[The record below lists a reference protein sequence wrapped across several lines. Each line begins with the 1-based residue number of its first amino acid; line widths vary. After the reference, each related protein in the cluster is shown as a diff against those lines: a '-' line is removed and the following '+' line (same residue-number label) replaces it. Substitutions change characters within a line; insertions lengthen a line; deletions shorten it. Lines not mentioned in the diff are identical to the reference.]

1 LNQDD
6 LNKVRP
12 KFDVPEECVNLD
24 RQSNDRQNNG
34 RQSNDRRWLGT
45 SAVRIPVVAAGLVL
59 VAAGCMFIR
68 GGSQPHSTG
77 KSVGTSAFRNSPESL
92 LASAHKPFSPASART
107 PINPS
112 SVLASL
118 PLIFEPNQGQAN
130 LNPTDPGAQFIA
142 HGSGYMLLLGSQ
154 GATLNLRSNHLRSG
168 NVHAKNATFDSLA
181 MKLVGANPHAT
192 LGAADPLP
200 GKTNYFLGNDRT
212 HWHSNVPQFSR
223 VRYEN
228 VYPGINLVFYGN
240 QGQLEYDF
248 QVAPGA
254 DPSRAELDF
263 DGATAAAQKDG
274 SILIKHGGNAM
285 RLVAPHVYQEIAGR
299 RQPVE
304 GSFVLRGAHR
314 AGFAIGDYD
323 RSREL
328 VIDPVLSFSTYF
340 GGTGNEEATSVAVDT
355 AGNIYLTGS
364 TTSLPPPGGTF
375 PVTPGVLQSAPAGP
389 QNVYVAKITPGQP
402 ATLVYSTYV
411 GGNGIDTPA
420 DIAVDG
426 AGDAYIAGTT
436 SSTNFPVTPTAYQ
449 SGPET
454 GSAGP
459 NHVFVTELN
468 GGPAPAAA
476 SELLYSSYL
485 SGNGDDLASGMT
497 IDASGDLFVTGTTTS
512 TDNSSTN
519 SAALFP
525 AITLPYGIAYQST
538 SLGPIQFFV
547 TKVNTANAG
556 KASIAYS
563 TYFGGGIT
571 AGGAAPVDTGGG
583 IAVDTLGNIYFD
595 GTTNYTYTN
604 GELGD
609 FPILNAYQPCLNQL
623 PPATPVNPPVC
634 TNAATST
641 ETDAFVAKINPN
653 ASQQGI
659 QLQWSTYL
667 GGIATDSASGIA
679 VDPGAAN
686 VFVVGTTDS
695 PGITP
700 QLGVNSS
707 PFQVCLDTPVNPPA
721 GTACPTLGAN
731 PPTDAFVA
739 RLSNPAST
747 STSVDMTLN
756 YFSYLGGTGND
767 AGLAIAV
774 DPSDNAYL
782 TGWTQSAGGLGTGFP
797 VFPQPGDLQ
806 TSLLGTQDAFIARLD
821 TTTANGQNTAGAFSS
836 YFGGGNT
843 TTGPNAFTYGTGIA
857 LDQSENIYFAGY
869 TNSINMQVN
878 GLQITNAGGF
888 DAFVTKL
895 GTASTLTVTGVLT
908 LGNNQNYISAGNP
921 ATFTYTIT
929 NDGPDP
935 AVNVVFTD
943 NLAVNNNPNV
953 PLTFISAAATSGTC
967 AGGSS
972 SSIVSCNLLSL
983 NPGLT
988 ATVKVVLT
996 PSPTPNGTV
1005 ASFNGGTVIATAAN
1019 NTTSTPTTVTAQMS
1033 DYTLSVSPP
1042 NNSVP
1047 VAGATAQ
1054 YYITLTPKPVYGSN
1068 IALSCS
1074 NLPTATTC
1082 AFTPTNSVTLP
1093 STSPGA
1099 ATLNITTTARP
1110 INTASTKSGL
1120 RNFYALW
1127 FAVPGL
1133 ALLGIGAGS
1142 TRRRRRLLGFL
1153 MLCALFAQLI
1163 LLPACSS
1170 TTTQPPLTGTPA
1182 GTYTITV
1189 SAASGSDSKSQAIQ
1203 LTVP

>member
-1 LNQDD
+1 MNLDRQSNGCQNND
-6 LNKVRP
+6 LKSN
-12 KFDVPEECVNLD
+12 D
-24 RQSNDRQNNG
+24 RQSNDRQNDD
-34 RQSNDRRWLGT
+34 RQNDDRRWLGT
-45 SAVRIPVVAAGLVL
+45 SAVRIPVLAAGLVL
-59 VAAGCMFIR
+59 VTAAFMILR
-68 GGSQPHSTG
+68 AGSHSHSAG
-77 KSVGTSAFRNSPESL
+77 RSVSAFRNSSANPVPARRPLSA
-92 LASAHKPFSPASART
+92 ASVRKPS
-107 PINPS
+107 PS

-130 LNPTDPGAQFIA
+130 LNPADPQAQFVA
-142 HGSGYMLLLGSQ
+142 HGSGYMLLLGSE
-154 GATLNLRSNHLRSG
+154 GATVSLRSPLAG
-168 NVHAKNATFDSLA
+168 DAKNASFDSLG
-181 MKLVGANPHAT
+181 MKLVGANANAT
-192 LGAADPLP
+192 LAAADPLP
-200 GKTNYFLGNDRT
+200 GKSNYFLGNDRAQ
-212 HWHSNVPQFSR
+212 WHSNIPQFAR

-240 QGQLEYDF
+240 QGHLEYDF

-254 DPSRAELDF
+254 DPSRAELEF
-263 DGATAAAQKDG
+263 NGATAASQKDG
-274 SILIKHGGNAM
+274 SILIKHGGSAM
-285 RLVAPHVYQEIAGR
+285 RLEAPRVYQEISGR

-304 GSFVLRGAHR
+304 GRFVLRGAHR
-314 AGFAIGDYD
+314 AGFAIGAYD

-340 GGTGNEEATSVAVDT
+340 GGAGNEEATSVAVDT

-364 TTSLPPPGGTF
+364 TTSAPPPGGTF
-375 PVTPGVLQSAPAGP
+375 PVTSGVIQSTLKGP
-389 QNVYVAKITPGQP
+389 QNIYVAKILPSPPTLIY
-402 ATLVYSTYV
+402 ATYL
-411 GGNGIDTPA
+411 GGNGTDAPA
-420 DIAVDG
+420 NIAVDG

-436 SSTNFPVTPTAYQ
+436 SSTNFPVTPTAYE
-449 SGPET
+449 SGPEAN
-454 GSAGP
+454 SAGP

-468 GGPAPAAA
+468 GGPSPAAA

-485 SGNGDDLASGMT
+485 SGNGDDLATGMT
-497 IDASGDLFVTGTTTS
+497 IDASGNLYVTGTTTS
-512 TDNSSTN
+512 TDVGSSTG
-519 SAALFP
+519 SQFP
-525 AITLPYGIAYQST
+525 ASSIPYAIPFQST
-538 SLGPIQFFV
+538 SLGTIQFFV

-571 AGGAAPVDTGGG
+571 AGGAAPNDTGGG
-583 IAVDTLGNIYFD
+583 IAVDTVGNIYFD

-623 PPATPVNPPVC
+623 PPSVPVNPPVC
-634 TNAATST
+634 TNAATAT

-653 ASQQGI
+653 AASQGA

-667 GGIATDSASGIA
+667 GGVDTDSATGIA

-686 VFVVGTTDS
+686 VFVVGTTNS

-707 PFQVCLDTPVNPPA
+707 PFQVCLDTPVNPTPA
-721 GTACPTLGAN
+721 GTACPTLAS
-731 PPTDAFVA
+731 PAPTDAFVG
-739 RLSNPAST
+739 RLSNPAPT
-747 STSVDMTLN
+747 STTVDMTLN

-767 AGLAIAV
+767 TGLAIAV
-774 DPSDNAYL
+774 DPSDNAYV
-782 TGWTQSAGGLGTGFP
+782 TGWTQSAGALGTAFP

-806 TSLLGTQDAFIARLD
+806 STLLGTQDAFIARLD

-836 YFGGGNT
+836 YFGGGNSV
-843 TTGPNAFTYGTGIA
+843 TGPNAFTYGTGIA
-857 LDQSENIYFAGY
+857 LDQTENIYFAGY
-869 TNSINMQVN
+869 TNATNMQVN
-878 GLQITNAGGF
+878 GLQTTNAGGF
-888 DAFVTKL
+888 DAFITEL
-895 GTASTLTVTGVLT
+895 GTASTLTVSGVLT
-908 LGNNQNYISAGNP
+908 LGTNQTYISAGNP

-943 NLAVNNNPNV
+943 NLVSSLNNTDNV
-953 PLTFISAAATSGTC
+953 QLTFQSATATGGTC

-972 SSIVSCNLLSL
+972 SSIVSCNILTL

-988 ATVKVVLT
+988 ATVVVVLI
-996 PSPTPNGTV
+996 PSPTPEGGSTH
-1005 ASFNGGTVIATAAN
+1005 FNGGDVNVTAAN
-1019 NTTSTPTTVTAQMS
+1019 NTTPGSTTVSAPMS
-1033 DYTLSVSPP
+1033 DFILKVNPP

-1047 VAGATAQ
+1047 VAGDTATYQ
-1054 YYITLTPKPVYGSN
+1054 VTLTPNPVYGSN

-1074 NLPTATTC
+1074 GLPAATTC
-1082 AFTPTNSVTLP
+1082 AFTPTNTVNLP

-1110 INTASTKSGL
+1110 INTAGTRSGL
-1120 RNFYALW
+1120 RNFYAVW

-1133 ALLGIGAGS
+1133 ALLGIGATS
-1142 TRRRRRLLGFL
+1142 NRRRRRLLGFL

-1163 LLPACSS
+1163 LLPACSG
-1170 TTTQPPLTGTPA
+1170 TITQPPLSGTPA
-1182 GTYTITV
+1182 GNWSITV
-1189 SAASGSDSKSQAIQ
+1189 SATSGSDSKSQGIQ

>member
-1 LNQDD
+1 
-6 LNKVRP
+6 
-12 KFDVPEECVNLD
+12 VNLD
-24 RQSNDRQNNG
+24 RQSNDRHNND
-34 RQSNDRRWLGT
+34 RQSNGRRRLGT
-45 SAVRIPVVAAGLVL
+45 SVVGIPVLAACLVL
-59 VAAGCMFIR
+59 VVAAGCMFIR
-68 GGSQPHSTG
+68 GGSHPHSAR
-77 KSVGTSAFRNSPESL
+77 KSADTSAFRNSPASL
-92 LASAHKPFSPASART
+92 LAAAAPKPLSAASART
-107 PINPS
+107 HINPS
-112 SVLASL
+112 SLLASL

-130 LNPTDPGAQFIA
+130 LNPADPGAQFIA

-154 GATLNLRSNHLRSG
+154 GATVNLRSG
-168 NVHAKNATFDSLA
+168 NAKSTSFDSIA
-181 MKLVGANPHAT
+181 MKLAGANPDAT
-192 LGAADPLP
+192 LAAADPLP
-200 GKTNYFLGNDRT
+200 GKSNYFLGNDRT
-212 HWHSNVPQFSR
+212 QWHSNVPQFAR

-228 VYPGINLVFYGN
+228 IYPGINLVFYGN

-254 DPSRAELDF
+254 DPWRAQLEF

-285 RLVAPHVYQEIAGR
+285 RLQAPRVYQEIAGR
-299 RQPVE
+299 RQPIN
-304 GSFVLRGAHR
+304 GRFVLRGAHR
-314 AGFAIGDYD
+314 AGFAIGAYD

-328 VIDPVLSFSTYF
+328 VIDPILSFSTYF
-340 GGTGNEEATSVAVDT
+340 GGAGNEEATSVAVDT
-355 AGNIYLTGS
+355 PGNIYLTGS
-364 TTSLPPPGGTF
+364 TTSLAPSQGGTF
-375 PVTPGVLQSAPAGP
+375 PVTPGVFQSTLKGP
-389 QNVYVAKITPGQP
+389 QNVYVAKIIPGQP
-402 ATLVYSTYV
+402 ATLVYSTYI
-411 GGNGIDTPA
+411 GGTGIDTPA
-420 DIAVDG
+420 NIAVDG

-436 SSTNFPVTPTAYQ
+436 SSTNFPVTSTAYQ
-449 SGPET
+449 SVPET
-454 GSAGP
+454 GSTGP
-459 NHVFVTELN
+459 NHVFVTELS
-468 GGPAPAAA
+468 GGTTAPAASA
-476 SELLYSSYL
+476 LLYSSYL

-497 IDASGDLFVTGTTTS
+497 IDTSGNLYVTGTTTS

-525 AITLPYGIAYQST
+525 AITLPYGVAYQST
-538 SLGPIQFFV
+538 SLGTIQFFV

-563 TYFGGGIT
+563 TYFGGGNT
-571 AGGAAPVDTGGG
+571 AGGTAPVDTGGG
-583 IAVDTLGNIYFD
+583 IAVDTVGNIYFD

-623 PPATPVNPPVC
+623 PPAVPVNPPVC

-641 ETDAFVAKINPN
+641 QTDAFVAKINPN
-653 ASQQGI
+653 AASQGS

-667 GGIATDSASGIA
+667 GGPDTDSASGVA
-679 VDPGAAN
+679 VDVGAAN
-686 VFVVGTTDS
+686 VFVVGTTNS

-707 PFQVCLDTPVNPPA
+707 PFQICLDTPVNPTPA

-739 RLSNPAST
+739 RLSNPASS
-747 STSVDMTLN
+747 STTVDMTLN

-782 TGWTQSAGGLGTGFP
+782 TGWTQSAGGQGTGFP
-797 VFPQPGDLQ
+797 IAPLPGDLQ
-806 TSLLGTQDAFIARLD
+806 STLLGTQDAFIARLD
-821 TTTANGQNTAGAFSS
+821 TTTANGQNTTGAFSS

-843 TTGPNAFTYGTGIA
+843 TTGPNASTFGTGIA
-857 LDQSENIYFAGY
+857 LDQTENIYFAGY
-869 TNSINMQVN
+869 TNSTNMQVN
-878 GLQITNAGGF
+878 GLQTVNAGGF

-895 GTASTLTVTGVLT
+895 GTASTITANGVLT
-908 LGNNQNYISAGNP
+908 LGTNQNYISAGNP
-921 ATFTYTIT
+921 ATFTYTVT

-935 AVNVVFTD
+935 AVNLVFTD
-943 NLAVNNNPNV
+943 DLTSTGNQNVTLAFV
-953 PLTFISAAATSGTC
+953 SASATNGGTC
-967 AGGSS
+967 SGGSS
-972 SSIVSCNLLSL
+972 SSVVSCNLQTL

-988 ATVKVVLT
+988 WTVIVVVT
-996 PSPTPNGTV
+996 PSSSASGAPTQ
-1005 ASFNGGTVIATAAN
+1005 FNGGTVNVTAAN
-1019 NTTSTPTTVTAQMS
+1019 NVGYGPFSVSAQMS
-1033 DYTLSVSPP
+1033 DYTFSISPS

-1047 VAGATAQ
+1047 VAGDTATYQ
-1054 YYITLTPKPVYGSN
+1054 VTLTPKPVYGSI

-1074 NLPTATTC
+1074 GLPTATTC
-1082 AFTPTNSVTLP
+1082 SFTPSNTVTLP

-1110 INTASTKSGL
+1110 INTAGTKSGL
-1120 RNFYALW
+1120 RNFYAVWL
-1127 FAVPGL
+1127 AVPGL

-1170 TTTQPPLTGTPA
+1170 TTTQPPLSGTPA
-1182 GTYTITV
+1182 GTFTITV
-1189 SAASGSDSKSQAIQ
+1189 SASSGSDSKSQGIH